1 MNLRTKLYLGFG
13 LAVALLIG
21 WGSYTAWQL
30 QGPIALA
37 SATKV
42 EAALQQNEIHHLEQ
56 AGILAQTL
64 INESIASADEIDRID
79 RGFDT
84 WLDSAEVQELASR
97 FPDLAKTVDQAE
109 RLHGQLDELGGRILD
124 LARSG
129 EWNQAR
135 DLYQS
140 LYHPLVR
147 EMVML
152 LEGDLTERY
161 GEGPGF
167 SATLS
172 TLESEQSTTLIFSL
186 VLAIA
191 LSIFAFLLVRNILK
205 FTGRFGNTMAA
216 TSAELATTVEEDEK
230 VLAQQMSAVTQTT
243 STMDELDAS
252 GRRTAEQA
260 DDAAEAARK
269 ATDVTNGGSERV
281 EAMLGQMGALKDKIE
296 AVGRQ
301 IQKLTEQTAQIET
314 ITDTVTDI
322 AGQTNLLALNAS
334 VEAAR
339 AGEHGRGFNVVAQE
353 IRKLAVQSKQ
363 SAENISQLVNQVKK
377 VTDTT
382 VMSMEAGTRS
392 VDETVEIGRE
402 AGEAFEQTRNSVLSI
417 TENTEQIALTAGQQS
432 DAISQVL
439 EAMHS
444 LRDGADES
452 TQGIGEIRAGIQ
464 QLQDMIQ
471 ELKTSI

>member
-21 WGSYTAWQL
+21 WGGYTAWQL
-30 QGPIALA
+30 QGPISLA
-37 SATKV
+37 SETKA
-42 EAALQQNEIHHLEQ
+42 EAALQQGEIQHLEQ
-56 AGILAQTL
+56 ARLLARTL
-64 INESIASADEIDRID
+64 MNESIVPADDIGKINR
-79 RGFDT
+79 RFDT
-84 WLDSAEVQELASR
+84 WLDSRERQELASR
-97 FPDLAKTVDQAE
+97 FPDLAKTTDQAE
-109 RLHGQLDELGGRILD
+109 RLHRQIDELGGRIVE

-140 LYHPLVR
+140 RYHPLTG
-147 EMVML
+147 ELIQL
-152 LEGDLTERY
+152 LEGDLEKLEQK
-161 GEGPGF
+161 GHGF

-172 TLESEQSTTLIFSL
+172 TLEGQQTTTLVFSL
-186 VLAIA
+186 ALAVA
-191 LSIFAFLLVRNILK
+191 LAIFAFLLVRNILA
-205 FTGRFGNTMAA
+205 FTGRFGNTIAS

-230 VLAQQMSAVTQTT
+230 VLSQQMSAVTETT

-260 DDAAEAARK
+260 NDAAEAARK
-269 ATDVTNGGSERV
+269 AGEVTDGGSERV
-281 EAMLGQMGALKDKIE
+281 EAMLVQMEGLKDKIE

-363 SAENISQLVNQVKK
+363 SAENIGQLVSQVKK

-382 VMSMEAGTRS
+382 VMTMEAGTRS
-392 VDETVEIGRE
+392 VDDTVQIGRE
-402 AGEAFEQTRNSVLSI
+402 AGSAFEQARNSVLSI
-417 TENTEQIALTAGQQS
+417 TENTEQIAMTARQQS

-471 ELKTSI
+471 DLKTSI

>member
-13 LAVALLIG
+13 LAVVVLIG
-21 WGSYTAWQL
+21 WGVYTAWQF
-30 QGPIALA
+30 QEPIALA
-37 SATKV
+37 REAKI
-42 EAALQQNEIHHLEQ
+42 EAALQKGEIQHQEQ
-56 AGILAQTL
+56 ALLLGKAVL
-64 INESIASADEIDRID
+64 NESLASAGDIGKTSS
-79 RGFDT
+79 GFDT
-84 WLDSAEVQELASR
+84 WLRGPERQTLPTRYPELVQ
-97 FPDLAKTVDQAE
+97 TVDQVE
-109 RLHGQLDELGGRILD
+109 RLHGQLGERLDQILET
-124 LARSG
+124 ARSG
-129 EWNQAR
+129 DWEAAR
-135 DLYQS
+135 ELYQDRY
-140 LYHPLVR
+140 LPLVG
-147 EMVML
+147 EL
-152 LEGDLTERY
+152 TGALDDELETLEQQGHGFTATLDTLEGHQT
-161 GEGPGF
+161 
-167 SATLS
+167 
-172 TLESEQSTTLIFSL
+172 TTLVFSL
-186 VLAIA
+186 LLAVA
-191 LSIFAFLLVRNILK
+191 LALFAFLMVRNILGI
-205 FTGRFGNTMAA
+205 TGRFSNTLAS

-230 VLAQQMSAVTQTT
+230 VLAQQMSAVSETT

-260 DDAAEAARK
+260 KDAAEGARK
-269 ATDVTNGGSERV
+269 AADVTESGSERIQ
-281 EAMLGQMGALKDKIE
+281 AMLGQMEGLKDKIE
-296 AVGRQ
+296 GVGRQ

-363 SAENISQLVNQVKK
+363 SAENIGQLVNQVKK

-392 VDETVEIGRE
+392 VDETVETGRE
-402 AGEAFEQTRNSVLSI
+402 AGTAFEQARTSVLDI
-417 TENTEQIALTAGQQS
+417 TENTEQIAMTARQQS

-452 TQGIGEIRAGIQ
+452 TQGIGEIRAGIR

-471 ELKTSI
+471 ELKTRI

>member
-1 MNLRTKLYLGFG
+1 MTLRTKLYLGFG
-13 LAVALLIG
+13 LAVVVLIG
-21 WGSYTAWQL
+21 WGVYTAWQF

-37 SATKV
+37 REAKV
-42 EAALQQNEIHHLEQ
+42 EAALQKGEIQHQEQ
-56 AGILAQTL
+56 ALLLGKAVL
-64 INESIASADEIDRID
+64 NESLASAGDIGETSSV
-79 RGFDT
+79 FDT
-84 WLDSAEVQELASR
+84 WLRGSERQTLPTQYPDVVQ
-97 FPDLAKTVDQAE
+97 TVDQVE
-109 RLHGQLDELGGRILD
+109 RLHGRIGEQLDRILET
-124 LARSG
+124 ARSG
-129 EWNQAR
+129 NWEAAR
-135 DLYQS
+135 TLYRDRY
-140 LYHPLVR
+140 LPLVG
-147 EMVML
+147 ELTGML
-152 LEGDLTERY
+152 ESELDNLEQQGH
-161 GEGPGF
+161 GF
-167 SATLS
+167 TATLG
-172 TLESEQSTTLIFSL
+172 TLESHQTTTLVFSL
-186 VLAIA
+186 LLAVA
-191 LSIFAFLLVRNILK
+191 LAIFAFLLVRNILQ
-205 FTGRFGNTMAA
+205 FTARFGNTIAS

-230 VLAQQMSAVTQTT
+230 VLAQQMSAVSETT

-260 DDAAEAARK
+260 KDAAEGARK
-269 ATDVTNGGSERV
+269 AADVTEGGSERIQ
-281 EAMLGQMGALKDKIE
+281 AMLGQMEGLKDKIE
-296 AVGRQ
+296 GVGRQ

-363 SAENISQLVNQVKK
+363 SAENIGQLVSQVKK

-392 VDETVEIGRE
+392 VDETVETGRE
-402 AGEAFEQTRNSVLSI
+402 AGTAFEQARTSVLDI
-417 TENTEQIALTAGQQS
+417 TENTEQIAMTARQQS

>member
-1 MNLRTKLYLGFG
+1 MTLRIKLYLGFG

-21 WGSYTAWQL
+21 WGGYTAWQL
-30 QGPIALA
+30 QEPITLA
-37 SATKV
+37 EQSHIEMELREGEIQHQAQ
-42 EAALQQNEIHHLEQ
+42 ALQ
-56 AGILAQTL
+56 LARGLSNASLANTGD
-64 INESIASADEIDRID
+64 INGATSR
-79 RGFDT
+79 FTT
-84 WLDSAEVQELASR
+84 WLDSPERQGVPTHFPELA
-97 FPDLAKTVDQAE
+97 PTVEQAE
-109 RLHGQLDELGGRILD
+109 RLHAELDQLSDRVLERARAGDWDAARELYRSRHLPLITELADLLD
-124 LARSG
+124 
-129 EWNQAR
+129 R
-135 DLYQS
+135 DLGS
-140 LYHPLVR
+140 LERQGRGFTATLAT
-147 EMVML
+147 
-152 LEGDLTERY
+152 LEGHQK
-161 GEGPGF
+161 
-167 SATLS
+167 AT
-172 TLESEQSTTLIFSL
+172 FGVSL
-186 VLAIA
+186 LLAAGLAIFA
-191 LSIFAFLLVRNILK
+191 LLLMRNILQ
-205 FTGRFGNTMAA
+205 FTGRFGNTIAS

-230 VLAQQMSAVTQTT
+230 VLSQQMSAVTETT

-260 DDAAEAARK
+260 NDAAEAARK
-269 ATDVTNGGSERV
+269 AAEVTDSGTERV
-281 EAMLGQMGALKDKIE
+281 EDMLGQMEGLKDKIE
-296 AVGRQ
+296 TVGHQ

-363 SAENISQLVNQVKK
+363 SAENIGQLVSQVKK

-392 VDETVEIGRE
+392 VDETVKMGRE
-402 AGEAFEQTRNSVLSI
+402 AGSAFEQTRGSVMSI
-417 TENTEQIALTAGQQS
+417 TENTEQIALTARQQS

-471 ELKTSI
+471 ELKTRI

>member
-1 MNLRTKLYLGFG
+1 MTLRMKLYLGFG
-13 LAVALLIG
+13 LAVALLVG
-21 WGSYTAWQL
+21 WGGYTAWQL
-30 QGPIALA
+30 QEPITLAEQSHVEMELRKGETQHQAQALQLA
-37 SATKV
+37 RSLSNASLATAENASSATSRFNAWLGSSERQGV
-42 EAALQQNEIHHLEQ
+42 PTRFPE
-56 AGILAQTL
+56 LAQT
-64 INESIASADEIDRID
+64 
-79 RGFDT
+79 
-84 WLDSAEVQELASR
+84 
-97 FPDLAKTVDQAE
+97 VDKAE
-109 RLHGQLDELGGRILD
+109 RLHEDLDQLSIRILE

-129 EWNQAR
+129 EWEAARELYRNRHLPLVAELADLLDR
-135 DLYQS
+135 DLGS
-140 LYHPLVR
+140 LERQGRGFTATLDT
-147 EMVML
+147 
-152 LEGDLTERY
+152 LEGHQT
-161 GEGPGF
+161 
-167 SATLS
+167 AT
-172 TLESEQSTTLIFSL
+172 FGVSL
-186 VLAIA
+186 LLAAGLAI
-191 LSIFAFLLVRNILK
+191 FAVLLMRNILQ
-205 FTGRFGNTMAA
+205 FTGRFGNTIAS

-230 VLAQQMSAVTQTT
+230 VLSQQMSAVTQTT

-260 DDAAEAARK
+260 NDAAEAARK
-269 ATDVTNGGSERV
+269 AAEVTDGGAARV
-281 EAMLGQMGALKDKIE
+281 EDMLGQMEGLKDKIE
-296 AVGRQ
+296 VVGRQ

-363 SAENISQLVNQVKK
+363 SAENIGQLVNQVKK

-402 AGEAFEQTRNSVLSI
+402 AGSAFEQARSSVMSI
-417 TENTEQIALTAGQQS
+417 TENTEQIALTARQQS
-432 DAISQVL
+432 DAIGQVL

-464 QLQDMIQ
+464 QLQDMIR
-471 ELKTSI
+471 ELKTRI